1 MPQPS
6 ESHAAT
12 IDQTSDQQRKGTAA
26 GRLLTL
32 LHRRGRMTRAQLTT
46 ESGLA
51 RSAVGTALAEL
62 TDLGLI
68 QTGQAARPSDTP
80 MTRGRPSP
88 EVFLRPDGPV
98 VIAVQLWRGRFQ
110 AAVIG
115 LGHVLERV
123 HTPVRL
129 DGPGPQEALDQVA
142 DLVIRLREQ
151 AGRACVGIAV
161 ATPGF
166 VRDGRLLSSLH
177 LAWTEV
183 PLASL
188 LARRIPDAPP
198 ILVGRSSGLAALA
211 EFHYGAG
218 AGAATLLGLNCE
230 HLGIGAGLI
239 TGGGPAADAG
249 HPLEA
254 GHMIVDPSGRACPCG
269 ATGCLELYAD
279 GRGLLRAAGL
289 AEQDALD
296 GQDRVRALLAACA
309 HGDPDATRAVRTTA
323 THLAT
328 GISTLINILS
338 PERIVL
344 TGFLA
349 DLYRASADH
358 IDREV
363 TRTSIVARTG
373 RTRIVTGTL
382 AHPVLHGAAELAA
395 GPLLG
400 DPALARRL

>member
-1 MPQPS
+1 
-6 ESHAAT
+6 
-12 IDQTSDQQRKGTAA
+12 
-26 GRLLTL
+26 
-32 LHRRGRMTRAQLTT
+32 MTRAQLTT

-51 RSAVGTALAEL
+51 RSAVGTTLAEL

-68 QTGQAARPSDTP
+68 QTGPSARPSDIP

-110 AAVIG
+110 AAVMG
-115 LGHVLERV
+115 LGHIVERV
-123 HTPVRL
+123 HPPVRL
-129 DGPGPQEALDQVA
+129 EDPGPDRAVDQIAEMV
-142 DLVIRLREQ
+142 VRLREQ
-151 AGRACVGIAV
+151 TGRPCVGIAV

-166 VRDGRLLSSLH
+166 VRDGTLRSSLH

-183 PLASL
+183 PLAAL

-198 ILVGRSSGLAALA
+198 ILLGRSSGLAALA
-211 EFHYGAG
+211 ESHYGAG
-218 AGAATLLGLNCE
+218 AGAATVLGLNCE

-249 HPLEA
+249 HSLEA
-254 GHMIVDPSGRACPCG
+254 GHMIVDPSGRPCPCG

-289 AEQDALD
+289 AERDALD
-296 GQDRVRALLAACA
+296 GQDRVHALLAASA
-309 HGDPDATRAVRTTA
+309 HGDPNATQAVRTTA

-382 AHPVLHGAAELAA
+382 THPVLHGAAELAT
-395 GPLLG
+395 GPLLA
-400 DPALARRL
+400 DPALIRRL